1 MFINAYAVLLILSIL
16 NLVALVYLG
25 RKQNLTIYLL
35 LFGSITISIYGAY
48 TISTATIMDVALIG
62 HRLVYAGGVFI
73 PSIILICVARL
84 CKIKIPKP
92 FSIGL
97 LIISAVILYFAYN
110 VDNQTYY
117 YNSISLE
124 THYQMT
130 WLNKEY
136 GPVHIIYPLFL
147 IGSVVGILGLV
158 LYSHIWKR
166 DVSRKVSMCLLIM
179 DILSIALYFFQK
191 IFDIPF
197 EIFNVAY
204 IIDEII
210 ILFLIRRIGMYEV
223 SESIAHSIE
232 ENSTYG
238 YIILD
243 NKLRYMGSNST
254 AQTFLDEINNLNIDE
269 YLSETN
275 TALLYNKLTRWFED
289 PKKTYSFSLETKDR
303 ILRGT
308 TKELFHGNHK
318 NNIGYYIELI
328 DTTQQQKYLQLLN
341 NYNATLEE
349 EVSQKT
355 DHIEMLQDKLIL
367 GMSDMIE
374 NRDSNTGG
382 HVKRTSLAIRIF
394 TDELSKHADRFSIDE
409 QFLKNIVK
417 AAPMHDLGKIAVDD
431 RILRKPGKFTPE
443 EFEEMKT
450 HSEKGAKIIS
460 QILDGIDDKDFYGI
474 AVNVA
479 HYHHEKYNGQGYPNG
494 LSGQDIPIEARIM
507 ALVDVFDALVSKR
520 CYKEKMNFDDAFN
533 IIKDSLGSHF
543 DPDLGELFLKCR
555 LRLENFYN
563 GIEENDDEQA

>member
-210 ILFLIRRIGMYEV
+210 ILFLIRR
-223 SESIAHSIE
+223 SI
-232 ENSTYG
+232 
-238 YIILD
+238 
-243 NKLRYMGSNST
+243 
-254 AQTFLDEINNLNIDE
+254 
-269 YLSETN
+269 
-275 TALLYNKLTRWFED
+275 
-289 PKKTYSFSLETKDR
+289 
-303 ILRGT
+303 
-308 TKELFHGNHK
+308 
-318 NNIGYYIELI
+318 
-328 DTTQQQKYLQLLN
+328 
-341 NYNATLEE
+341 
-349 EVSQKT
+349 
-355 DHIEMLQDKLIL
+355 
-367 GMSDMIE
+367 
-374 NRDSNTGG
+374 
-382 HVKRTSLAIRIF
+382 
-394 TDELSKHADRFSIDE
+394 
-409 QFLKNIVK
+409 
-417 AAPMHDLGKIAVDD
+417 
-431 RILRKPGKFTPE
+431 
-443 EFEEMKT
+443 
-450 HSEKGAKIIS
+450 
-460 QILDGIDDKDFYGI
+460 
-474 AVNVA
+474 
-479 HYHHEKYNGQGYPNG
+479 
-494 LSGQDIPIEARIM
+494 
-507 ALVDVFDALVSKR
+507 
-520 CYKEKMNFDDAFN
+520 
-533 IIKDSLGSHF
+533 
-543 DPDLGELFLKCR
+543 
-555 LRLENFYN
+555 
-563 GIEENDDEQA
+563 